1 MYLKTP
7 LKPCQFDKNDYIVNN
22 ADKKQ
27 KGFVLDSIK
36 VLFIGEI
43 VGKSGVFVVKKLLP
57 KLKKKYAPDI
67 VIANGEGA
75 TGGYGIGKNHS
86 VYIHKLGIDVITSGE
101 RIYYKL
107 DMVEHIQKA
116 AYILRPANY
125 PYDNPGR
132 GWMFYKKDD
141 LTIGVVNIMG
151 QAGFPKVHLTNPF
164 VLLPEIIKKI
174 SQTTNI
180 IIVDFH
186 ASATAEKNG
195 LFYYMDG
202 QVSAIIGSHTRA
214 ISADER
220 ISKDGTAFI
229 TDIGRTGSINSVGG
243 MDPEIELRK
252 YLTQIPEYSKAA
264 WDSLELQGV
273 VIGINRS
280 SGKAE
285 SIERLRIPCK
295 EPVDA

>member
-1 MYLKTP
+1 MIFAIKIERIFLS
-7 LKPCQFDKNDYIVNN
+7 
-22 ADKKQ
+22 
-27 KGFVLDSIK
+27 SIK

-43 VGKSGVFVVKKLLP
+43 VGKSGVFVVKKILP
-57 KLKKKYAPDI
+57 RLKKKYNPDI
-67 VIANGEGA
+67 VIADGEGA
-75 TGGYGIGKNHS
+75 TGGFGIGKNHS
-86 VYIHKLGIDVITSGE
+86 IYLHKLGIDVITSGE

-116 AYILRPANY
+116 SYILRPTNY
-125 PYDNPGR
+125 PYENPGR
-132 GWMFYKKDD
+132 GWKFYKQED
-141 LTIGVVNIMG
+141 LTVGVVNIMG
-151 QAGFPKVHLTNPF
+151 QAGFPKVHLTNPY
-164 VLLPEIIKKI
+164 VLLPEIVKKI

-186 ASATAEKNG
+186 ASTTAEKNC

-202 QVSAIIGSHTRA
+202 KVSAIIGSHTRA

-220 ISKDGTAFI
+220 ILKGGTAVI

-273 VIGINRS
+273 IISIDRS

-285 SIERLRIPCK
+285 SIERLRVPCK
-295 EPVDA
+295 DKVNA